1 LMQRGRP
8 WCALQAQAFSVTQ
21 SQNAGLRESMS
32 RVCAGSGMLVMNPQP
47 DAVLNVL
54 KGGLEDTDQCKS
66 QDLTANHFSSVLTD
80 MFPH

>member
-1 LMQRGRP
+1 M
-8 WCALQAQAFSVTQ
+8 TQ
-21 SQNAGLRESMS
+21 NRDAGLRVSTS
-32 RVCAGSGMLVMNPQP
+32 RVCAGSGMLVMNLQP

-54 KGGLEDTDQCKS
+54 KGGLEDTDRCKS